1 MTMAGDL
8 DLSSLPKIPVKPHL
22 PPPIPTPH
30 LLLIVCGLPPS
41 PTHGCWR
48 IAMKGSFIHPLSLT
62 PITITTHIHQKDLGL
77 FALSPKKGG
86 R

>member
-48 IAMKGSFIHPLSLT
+48 IAMKGSFIHPPPSHLSLSPHSST
-62 PITITTHIHQKDLGL
+62 QKI
-77 FALSPKKGG
+77 
-86 R
+86 